1 MFSQNL
7 VLYSDTQGAISWVN
21 WGSNMDLGLTRAF
34 VNAVESGTPVPI
46 TGEDGLKAVEVVQAA
61 YRSADRKEPVKLPL
75 EV

>member
-1 MFSQNL
+1 
-7 VLYSDTQGAISWVN
+7 
-21 WGSNMDLGLTRAF
+21 
-34 VNAVESGTPVPI
+34 VPI